1 MYIAAHLALFLL
13 LFVCLEP
20 LDFDNGANLKHL
32 MIFKQNKNLVSLAN
46 LASTKQIY
54 HNFCSCSLLQFET
67 SHFRRMKF
75 IASSPILILYIYL
88 KHLKHCSC
96 SKARSGLHGLLSSPS
111 NAPPC
116 SMQHTLLI
124 NEEPPDWN
132 HLSIHLS
139 LWLTNPSLLID
150 CLFWVLTM
158 RRFVN
163 APLHACDDWHV
174 LGWKMTLLW
183 SDISST
189 FACNDCLQN
198 FIYVVW
204 GQVENVA
211 KGSPTIKKNSKKRW
225 HCPLLATPP
234 P

>member
-1 MYIAAHLALFLL
+1 MYIAAHLASSLL

-54 HNFCSCSLLQFET
+54 HNFCSCGLLQFET
-67 SHFRRMKF
+67 SYFRRMKF
-75 IASSPILILYIYL
+75 IALSPILILYIYL

-124 NEEPPDWN
+124 NEEPPD
-132 HLSIHLS
+132 
-139 LWLTNPSLLID
+139 
-150 CLFWVLTM
+150 
-158 RRFVN
+158 
-163 APLHACDDWHV
+163 
-174 LGWKMTLLW
+174 
-183 SDISST
+183 
-189 FACNDCLQN
+189 
-198 FIYVVW
+198 
-204 GQVENVA
+204 
-211 KGSPTIKKNSKKRW
+211 
-225 HCPLLATPP
+225 
-234 P
+234 